1 MLVTAKI
8 DVGSSTLYSEA
19 QTIGT
24 LDNLFDRQVIN
35 VMQYLERLPKGTV
48 PDVTGLIKE
57 MQKANEQAEAMQ
69 QQQAL
74 IEGEAIA
81 GLSPEERA
89 MFEQLPPEEQQAM
102 LQNAMSGGV

>member
-1 MLVTAKI
+1 M
-8 DVGSSTLYSEA
+8 
-19 QTIGT
+19 
-24 LDNLFDRQVIN
+24 
-35 VMQYLERLPKGTV
+35 

-81 GLSPEERA
+81 GLSPEEMA